1 MAGLS
6 QRRAA
11 FVARLRL
18 PKSRAREAT
27 VLVEGVRA
35 VSEALDA
42 GVKVTFAVRSPKLE
56 TTEAGRALARR
67 LEALDVT
74 PVDDG
79 ELARL
84 SDTERHQGV
93 LLICE
98 EPTSGL
104 DRLEPGGRYLV
115 LDRVQDPGNAGTL
128 IRAAVAFGLDAVVC
142 LDGTVDAWGAKT
154 VRAAAG
160 MVFRLAVVRA
170 DAAEALARL
179 AELRVPILVAD
190 AAGVDVDDRRMDK
203 GFALVVG
210 NEGGGVRPE
219 IGDAAEARVAVA
231 MPGPAESLNVAMAGS
246 ILLHALTRENGRD

>member
-18 PKSRAREAT
+18 PKSRVREST

-42 GVKVTFAVRSPKLE
+42 GVKVSFAVRSPKLE
-56 TTEAGRALARR
+56 ATEGGRALARR
-67 LEALDVT
+67 LEALDVAQ
-74 PVDDG
+74 VDDE

-93 LLICE
+93 LLVCE
-98 EPTSGL
+98 EPTAHL
-104 DRLEPGGRYLV
+104 DRLESGGRYLV

-128 IRAAVAFGLDAVVC
+128 IRAAVAFGLDGVVC

-160 MVFRLAVVRA
+160 MVFRLGVVRA
-170 DAAEALARL
+170 DAADAIARL
-179 AELRVPILVAD
+179 AELSVPILVAD
-190 AAGVDVDDRRMDK
+190 AAGKDVDERRFDK

-210 NEGGGVRPE
+210 NEGGGVRQE
-219 IGDAAEARVAVA
+219 LLDAAEARVAVG
-231 MPGPAESLNVAMAGS
+231 MPGPAESLNVAMAGA

>member
-1 MAGLS
+1 MPGLS

-35 VSEALDA
+35 VFEALEG
-42 GVKVTFAVRSPKLE
+42 GVTVSFAVRSPRLE
-56 TTEAGRALARR
+56 TTGAGRALARR
-67 LEALDVT
+67 LDALDVT
-74 PVDDG
+74 HVDDG

-93 LLICE
+93 LLVCE
-98 EPTSGL
+98 EPAAGL
-104 DRLEPGGRYLV
+104 DRLESGGRYLV

-142 LDGTVDAWGAKT
+142 LDGTVDPWGAKT
-154 VRAAAG
+154 VRGSAG

-170 DAAEALARL
+170 DAADTIARL

-190 AAGVDVDDRRMDK
+190 AAGKDVDERRFDR

-210 NEGGGVRPE
+210 NEGGGVRKE
-219 IGDAAEARVAVA
+219 LTEAAESLVAVA

-246 ILLHALTRENGRD
+246 ILLHALTREGARA